1 MPATSVYKNTDYDSE
16 NLGVPVEI
24 EISSDESDLS
34 LDDLPDLDI
43 PVVESDLPAQVN
55 RSSTDLV
62 RLYLQEIGRVRL
74 LGKDEEVSEA
84 QKYSETY
91 GCE

>member
-1 MPATSVYKNTDYDSE
+1 MPATSVYKSTDYDSE
-16 NLGVPVEI
+16 NLSVPVDL

-62 RLYLQEIGRVRL
+62 RLYL
-74 LGKDEEVSEA
+74 
-84 QKYSETY
+84 
-91 GCE
+91 